1 MALASNTEGAR
12 LIGVEGVDLGSVYR
26 VLYHPEGTRVIGLMV
41 RPTAMLYVVERADTF
56 LPLDAVRIAPGS
68 VTCDLKKLPT
78 GRRAAD
84 GLGFD
89 PDKTIIWTAMN
100 ILGLSG
106 GAVGI
111 VSDAEFDVVTGEVRR
126 IEIAGGAV
134 ADAAVGRFVVEA
146 EQIEGYRDG
155 AIRLRVDAKTLEPSG
170 GFAKTAAEG
179 VVAASEA
186 AKAAGAAIETTVIAA
201 SAATGLAMKAVS
213 DSKVAEKAVHRVRGT
228 WRDSVKA
235 FREGMHD
242 DK

>member
-12 LIGVEGVDLGSVYR
+12 LIGAEGADLGSVYR

-56 LPLDAVRIAPGS
+56 LPLDAVRIGPGS

-78 GRRAAD
+78 GRRATD

-89 PDKTIIWTAMN
+89 PDKTVIWTGMTVR
-100 ILGLSG
+100 GRSG
-106 GAVGI
+106 GVAGT
-111 VSDAEFDVVTGEVRR
+111 VSDVEFGVVTGDVRR

-134 ADAAVGRFVVEA
+134 ADAAVGRFVAEA
-146 EQIEGYRDG
+146 EQVEGYHDG
-155 AIRLRVDAKTLEPSG
+155 AIRLRVDAKALDSSG

-186 AKAAGAAIETTVIAA
+186 AKVAGGAIEDTVIAA
-201 SAATGLAMKAVS
+201 SHATGRAIKAVS
-213 DSKVAEKAVHRVRGT
+213 DAKVTEKAVHRVRGT

-235 FREGMHD
+235 FREGMND